1 MRLVADA
8 SSLVGELLRA
18 RGQALLRHTHL
29 DLSIAESV
37 RNEAQ
42 YELERRINDM
52 IRRGRMPYSRGHAVL
67 AAALEL
73 LDTRVVRVP
82 LSSYREFE
90 EEARDRIPRDPNDW
104 PTVAAAM
111 ALDAGIWTN
120 DGDFLGCGL
129 PTWTT
134 ETLIAY
140 LERMAGR

>member
-1 MRLVADA
+1 
-8 SSLVGELLRA
+8 
-18 RGQALLRHTHL
+18 
-29 DLSIAESV
+29 
-37 RNEAQ
+37 
-42 YELERRINDM
+42 
-52 IRRGRMPYSRGHAVL
+52 VL